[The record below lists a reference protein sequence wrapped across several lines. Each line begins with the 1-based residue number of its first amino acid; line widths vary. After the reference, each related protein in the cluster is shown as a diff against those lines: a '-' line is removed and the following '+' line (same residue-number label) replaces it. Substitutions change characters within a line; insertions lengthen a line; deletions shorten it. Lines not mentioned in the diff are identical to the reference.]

1 MLVRLGVVACL
12 FWLHF
17 AYATTLKIINIVPF
31 GSSSVKILFNQEV
44 KKFKEV
50 SLKNFKSY
58 LELEAI
64 LTIPKKHYQFS
75 KQSSITIAQFS
86 PKLARVVISHAPK
99 MTYEVKIL
107 KDKLYV
113 SIVEKKPLVR
123 HQMAP
128 KPPKH
133 HALKHPTPKPAPKSI
148 KKEAKEKTPIKHAH
162 SKHAHS
168 PLNERSAKKEIPKKE
183 IPKKEILKKEILKK
197 EILKKEI
204 PKKEIL
210 KKEIPKKE
218 ILKKEIPK
226 KEIPKKEILKKE
238 ILKKEILKKEILKKE
253 IPKKEILKKEIPKK
267 EILKK
272 EIPKKEIPKKE
283 ILKKEIPKKEIL
295 KKEILKK
302 EILKKEIPKK
312 EILKKEIPKKEA
324 ENESKNQVFI
334 AEKNDTFIKTK
345 RKKHKKIVLDAGHGG
360 KDCGAMSA
368 NLVCEKDI
376 VLEVVKFL
384 HKELKKRGYS
394 VLLTRDKDIY
404 IDLVGRTELANRK
417 SADLFISVHANSI
430 PKHSTSN
437 AHGIETYFLS
447 TARSE
452 RARKVAE
459 QENKDDVNLM
469 DYFSKSLLLNSL
481 NTQRLIVSNKLAIDV
496 QYGMLQSIRK
506 NYPDVVDGGVREGP
520 FWVLAGALMPS
531 ILIEIGYNSH
541 AIESKRI
548 QSKPYQKILA
558 KGIADGI
565 DSFFSKND

>member
-1 MLVRLGVVACL
+1 MHV
-12 FWLHF
+12 

-31 GSSSVKILFNQEV
+31 GSSSVKISFNQEI

-113 SIVEKKPLVR
+113 SIMEKKPLAK
-123 HQMAP
+123 HQIAP

-133 HALKHPTPKPAPKSI
+133 RTLKHPTPKPTPKSI
-148 KKEAKEKTPIKHAH
+148 KKEAKEVKEKTPTKHAR
-162 SKHAHS
+162 SKHTHS
-168 PLNERSAKKEIPKKE
+168 QLNERSAKKEIPKKE
-183 IPKKEILKKEILKK
+183 
-197 EILKKEI
+197 
-204 PKKEIL
+204 
-210 KKEIPKKE
+210 
-218 ILKKEIPK
+218 
-226 KEIPKKEILKKE
+226 
-238 ILKKEILKKEILKKE
+238 
-253 IPKKEILKKEIPKK
+253 
-267 EILKK
+267 
-272 EIPKKEIPKKE
+272 
-283 ILKKEIPKKEIL
+283 
-295 KKEILKK
+295 
-302 EILKKEIPKK
+302 
-312 EILKKEIPKKEA
+312 A
-324 ENESKNQVFI
+324 ENEGKNQVFI
-334 AEKNDTFIKTK
+334 AEKNDASIKTK

-404 IDLVGRTELANRK
+404 IDLVARTELANKK

-430 PKHSTSN
+430 PKRSTSN

-459 QENKDDVNLM
+459 QENKDNVNLM

-496 QYGMLQSIRK
+496 QYGMLQSVRK

>member
-1 MLVRLGVVACL
+1 M
-12 FWLHF
+12 HF
-17 AYATTLKIINIVPF
+17 AYATTLKITNIVPF

-58 LELEAI
+58 LELEAV

-75 KQSSITIAQFS
+75 KQSSITIARFS
-86 PKLARVVISHAPK
+86 PKLVRVVISHAPK

-113 SIVEKKPLVR
+113 SIVEKKPLIR
-123 HQMAP
+123 HKIAP

-133 HALKHPTPKPAPKSI
+133 QTLKHQVLKPAPKPI
-148 KKEAKEKTPIKHAH
+148 KKEIKEAKEKTPNKHVR

-183 IPKKEILKKEILKK
+183 IPKKEI
-197 EILKKEI
+197 
-204 PKKEIL
+204 P
-210 KKEIPKKE
+210 
-218 ILKKEIPK
+218 
-226 KEIPKKEILKKE
+226 
-238 ILKKEILKKEILKKE
+238 
-253 IPKKEILKKEIPKK
+253 
-267 EILKK
+267 
-272 EIPKKEIPKKE
+272 
-283 ILKKEIPKKEIL
+283 
-295 KKEILKK
+295 
-302 EILKKEIPKK
+302 
-312 EILKKEIPKKEA
+312 KKEIPKKEA

-334 AEKNDTFIKTK
+334 AEKNDTFIKIK

-404 IDLVGRTELANRK
+404 IDLVRRTELANKK

-430 PKHSTSN
+430 SKHSTSN

>member
-31 GSSSVKILFNQEV
+31 GSSSVKISFNQEI

-113 SIVEKKPLVR
+113 SIVEKKPLIR

-133 HALKHPTPKPAPKSI
+133 HALKHQAPKPTLKSI
-148 KKEAKEKTPIKHAH
+148 IKEAKEIKEKTPTKHAR
-162 SKHAHS
+162 SKHTH
-168 PLNERSAKKEIPKKE
+168 PQWNERSAKKEIPKKE
-183 IPKKEILKKEILKK
+183 IL
-197 EILKKEI
+197 
-204 PKKEIL
+204 
-210 KKEIPKKE
+210 
-218 ILKKEIPK
+218 
-226 KEIPKKEILKKE
+226 
-238 ILKKEILKKEILKKE
+238 
-253 IPKKEILKKEIPKK
+253 
-267 EILKK
+267 
-272 EIPKKEIPKKE
+272 
-283 ILKKEIPKKEIL
+283 
-295 KKEILKK
+295 
-302 EILKKEIPKK
+302 
-312 EILKKEIPKKEA
+312 KKEA

-334 AEKNDTFIKTK
+334 AEKNDAFIKTK

-384 HKELKKRGYS
+384 HKELKKRGYN

-404 IDLVGRTELANRK
+404 IDLVARTELANKK

-430 PKHSTSN
+430 PKRSTSN

-459 QENKDDVNLM
+459 QENKDNVNLM

>member
-31 GSSSVKILFNQEV
+31 GSSSVKISFNQEI

-113 SIVEKKPLVR
+113 SIVEKKPLIR
-123 HQMAP
+123 HQMTP

-133 HALKHPTPKPAPKSI
+133 HALKHPTPKPTPKPI
-148 KKEAKEKTPIKHAH
+148 KKEAKEAKEKTPTKHAH

-183 IPKKEILKKEILKK
+183 IPKKEI
-197 EILKKEI
+197 
-204 PKKEIL
+204 P
-210 KKEIPKKE
+210 
-218 ILKKEIPK
+218 
-226 KEIPKKEILKKE
+226 
-238 ILKKEILKKEILKKE
+238 
-253 IPKKEILKKEIPKK
+253 
-267 EILKK
+267 
-272 EIPKKEIPKKE
+272 
-283 ILKKEIPKKEIL
+283 
-295 KKEILKK
+295 
-302 EILKKEIPKK
+302 
-312 EILKKEIPKKEA
+312 KKEIPKKEA

-334 AEKNDTFIKTK
+334 IEKNDTLIKTK

-404 IDLVGRTELANRK
+404 IDLVARTELANKK

-496 QYGMLQSIRK
+496 QYGMLQSVRK

>member
-12 FWLHF
+12 LWLHF
-17 AYATTLKIINIVPF
+17 ACATTLKIINIVPF
-31 GSSSVKILFNQEV
+31 GSSSVKVVFNQEI

-50 SLKNFKSY
+50 PLKNFKSY
-58 LELEAI
+58 LELEAV

-75 KQSSITIAQFS
+75 KQSSITIVQFS
-86 PKLARVVISHAPK
+86 PKLVRVVIGYAPK
-99 MTYEVKIL
+99 MTYEIKIL
-107 KDKLYV
+107 KDKLYI
-113 SIVEKKPLVR
+113 SIVEKKPLIR
-123 HQMAP
+123 HQMVL

-133 HALKHPTPKPAPKSI
+133 HALKHPTPKHTPKPI
-148 KKEAKEKTPIKHAH
+148 KKEAKEAKEKTPTKHAH

-168 PLNERSAKKEIPKKE
+168 QLNERSAKKEIPKKE
-183 IPKKEILKKEILKK
+183 IPKKEI
-197 EILKKEI
+197 
-204 PKKEIL
+204 P
-210 KKEIPKKE
+210 
-218 ILKKEIPK
+218 
-226 KEIPKKEILKKE
+226 
-238 ILKKEILKKEILKKE
+238 
-253 IPKKEILKKEIPKK
+253 
-267 EILKK
+267 
-272 EIPKKEIPKKE
+272 
-283 ILKKEIPKKEIL
+283 
-295 KKEILKK
+295 
-302 EILKKEIPKK
+302 
-312 EILKKEIPKKEA
+312 KKEIPKKEA

-404 IDLVGRTELANRK
+404 IDLVARTELANKK

-469 DYFSKSLLLNSL
+469 DYFSKSLFLNSL

>member
-1 MLVRLGVVACL
+1 M
-12 FWLHF
+12 HF
-17 AYATTLKIINIVPF
+17 ACATTLKIINIVPF
-31 GSSSVKILFNQEV
+31 GSSSVKISFNQEI

-113 SIVEKKPLVR
+113 SIVEKKPLTR
-123 HQMAP
+123 HQMVP

-133 HALKHPTPKPAPKSI
+133 RTLKHPTPKPAPKSI
-148 KKEAKEKTPIKHAH
+148 KKEAKEVKEKTPTKHAR

-168 PLNERSAKKEIPKKE
+168 QLNERST
-183 IPKKEILKKEILKK
+183 
-197 EILKKEI
+197 
-204 PKKEIL
+204 
-210 KKEIPKKE
+210 
-218 ILKKEIPK
+218 
-226 KEIPKKEILKKE
+226 
-238 ILKKEILKKEILKKE
+238 
-253 IPKKEILKKEIPKK
+253 
-267 EILKK
+267 
-272 EIPKKEIPKKE
+272 
-283 ILKKEIPKKEIL
+283 
-295 KKEILKK
+295 
-302 EILKKEIPKK
+302 
-312 EILKKEIPKKEA
+312 KKEIPKKEA

-334 AEKNDTFIKTK
+334 AEKNDAFIKTK

-404 IDLVGRTELANRK
+404 IDLVARTELANKK

-430 PKHSTSN
+430 PKRSTSN

-459 QENKDDVNLM
+459 QENKDNVNLM

-496 QYGMLQSIRK
+496 QYGMLQSVRK

>member
-17 AYATTLKIINIVPF
+17 AYATTLKITNIVPF
-31 GSSSVKILFNQEV
+31 GSSSVKVVFNQEI

-50 SLKNFKSY
+50 PLKNFKSY
-58 LELEAI
+58 LELEAV

-75 KQSSITIAQFS
+75 KQSSITIAQFN
-86 PKLARVVISHAPK
+86 PKLARVVIGYAPK
-99 MTYEVKIL
+99 MTYEIKIL
-107 KDKLYV
+107 KNKLYV
-113 SIVEKKPLVR
+113 SIVEKKPLIR
-123 HQMAP
+123 HQMAL

-133 HALKHPTPKPAPKSI
+133 HALKHTTPKPTPKPI
-148 KKEAKEKTPIKHAH
+148 KKEAKKSKDTKEKTPTKHAR

-183 IPKKEILKKEILKK
+183 IP
-197 EILKKEI
+197 
-204 PKKEIL
+204 
-210 KKEIPKKE
+210 
-218 ILKKEIPK
+218 
-226 KEIPKKEILKKE
+226 
-238 ILKKEILKKEILKKE
+238 
-253 IPKKEILKKEIPKK
+253 
-267 EILKK
+267 
-272 EIPKKEIPKKE
+272 
-283 ILKKEIPKKEIL
+283 
-295 KKEILKK
+295 
-302 EILKKEIPKK
+302 
-312 EILKKEIPKKEA
+312 KKEIPKKEA

-404 IDLVGRTELANRK
+404 IDLVARTELANKK

-469 DYFSKSLLLNSL
+469 DYFSKSLFLNSL

-496 QYGMLQSIRK
+496 QYGMLQSVRK

>member
-31 GSSSVKILFNQEV
+31 GSSSVKILFNQEI

-86 PKLARVVISHAPK
+86 PKLARVVISHATK

-113 SIVEKKPLVR
+113 SIVEKKPLIR

-133 HALKHPTPKPAPKSI
+133 HVLKHPTPKPTPKSI
-148 KKEAKEKTPIKHAH
+148 KKEAKKSKEVKEKTPIKHAH

-183 IPKKEILKKEILKK
+183 IPKKEI
-197 EILKKEI
+197 
-204 PKKEIL
+204 P
-210 KKEIPKKE
+210 
-218 ILKKEIPK
+218 KKEIPK
-226 KEIPKKEILKKE
+226 KEIPKKEI
-238 ILKKEILKKEILKKE
+238 
-253 IPKKEILKKEIPKK
+253 
-267 EILKK
+267 
-272 EIPKKEIPKKE
+272 PKKEIP
-283 ILKKEIPKKEIL
+283 
-295 KKEILKK
+295 
-302 EILKKEIPKK
+302 
-312 EILKKEIPKKEA
+312 KKEIPKKEA

-384 HKELKKRGYS
+384 YKELKKRGYS

-404 IDLVGRTELANRK
+404 IDLVARTELANK
-417 SADLFISVHANSI
+417 KGADLFISVHANSI
-430 PKHSTSN
+430 PKRSTSN

-496 QYGMLQSIRK
+496 QYGMLQSVRK

>member
-31 GSSSVKILFNQEV
+31 GSSSVKILFNQEI

-86 PKLARVVISHAPK
+86 PKLARVVISYAPK

-113 SIVEKKPLVR
+113 SIVEKKPLTR

-133 HALKHPTPKPAPKSI
+133 HALKHSIPKPAPKSI
-148 KKEAKEKTPIKHAH
+148 KKEAKEIKEKTPTKHAR
-162 SKHAHS
+162 SKHTHS
-168 PLNERSAKKEIPKKE
+168 QLNERSAKKEIPKKE
-183 IPKKEILKKEILKK
+183 
-197 EILKKEI
+197 
-204 PKKEIL
+204 
-210 KKEIPKKE
+210 
-218 ILKKEIPK
+218 
-226 KEIPKKEILKKE
+226 
-238 ILKKEILKKEILKKE
+238 
-253 IPKKEILKKEIPKK
+253 
-267 EILKK
+267 
-272 EIPKKEIPKKE
+272 
-283 ILKKEIPKKEIL
+283 
-295 KKEILKK
+295 
-302 EILKKEIPKK
+302 
-312 EILKKEIPKKEA
+312 A
-324 ENESKNQVFI
+324 ENEGKNQVFI
-334 AEKNDTFIKTK
+334 AEKNDAFIKPQ

-404 IDLVGRTELANRK
+404 IDLVRRTELANRK

-430 PKHSTSN
+430 PKRSTSN

>member
-1 MLVRLGVVACL
+1 MRLGVVACL

-31 GSSSVKILFNQEV
+31 GSSSVKISFNQEI

-113 SIVEKKPLVR
+113 SIVEKKPLTK

-133 HALKHPTPKPAPKSI
+133 HALKHPTPKPTPKSI
-148 KKEAKEKTPIKHAH
+148 KKEAKEIKEKTPTKHAR
-162 SKHAHS
+162 SKHTHS
-168 PLNERSAKKEIPKKE
+168 QLNERSAKKEIPKKE
-183 IPKKEILKKEILKK
+183 
-197 EILKKEI
+197 
-204 PKKEIL
+204 
-210 KKEIPKKE
+210 
-218 ILKKEIPK
+218 
-226 KEIPKKEILKKE
+226 
-238 ILKKEILKKEILKKE
+238 
-253 IPKKEILKKEIPKK
+253 
-267 EILKK
+267 
-272 EIPKKEIPKKE
+272 
-283 ILKKEIPKKEIL
+283 
-295 KKEILKK
+295 
-302 EILKKEIPKK
+302 
-312 EILKKEIPKKEA
+312 A
-324 ENESKNQVFI
+324 ENEGKNQVFI

-404 IDLVGRTELANRK
+404 IDLVARTELANKK

-430 PKHSTSN
+430 PKRSTSN

-459 QENKDDVNLM
+459 QENKDNVNLM

-481 NTQRLIVSNKLAIDV
+481 NTQRLVVSNKLAIDV

>member
-17 AYATTLKIINIVPF
+17 ACATTLKITNIVPF

-58 LELEAI
+58 LELEAV

-75 KQSSITIAQFS
+75 KQSFITIAQFS
-86 PKLARVVISHAPK
+86 PKLARVVIGYAPK
-99 MTYEVKIL
+99 MTYEIKIL

-113 SIVEKKPLVR
+113 SIVEKKPLIR
-123 HQMAP
+123 HQMVL

-133 HALKHPTPKPAPKSI
+133 HALKHPTPKPAPKPI
-148 KKEAKEKTPIKHAH
+148 KKEAKKSKETKEKTPTKHAH

-183 IPKKEILKKEILKK
+183 IPKKE
-197 EILKKEI
+197 
-204 PKKEIL
+204 
-210 KKEIPKKE
+210 
-218 ILKKEIPK
+218 
-226 KEIPKKEILKKE
+226 
-238 ILKKEILKKEILKKE
+238 
-253 IPKKEILKKEIPKK
+253 
-267 EILKK
+267 
-272 EIPKKEIPKKE
+272 
-283 ILKKEIPKKEIL
+283 
-295 KKEILKK
+295 
-302 EILKKEIPKK
+302 
-312 EILKKEIPKKEA
+312 A
-324 ENESKNQVFI
+324 ENKGKNQVFI

-404 IDLVGRTELANRK
+404 IDLVARTELANKK

-469 DYFSKSLLLNSL
+469 DYFSKSLFLNSL

-496 QYGMLQSIRK
+496 QYGMLQSVRK

>member
-17 AYATTLKIINIVPF
+17 AYATTLKIINVVPF
-31 GSSSVKILFNQEV
+31 GSSSVKILFNQEI

-86 PKLARVVISHAPK
+86 PKLARVVIGYAPK

-113 SIVEKKPLVR
+113 SIVEKKLLIR

-128 KPPKH
+128 KPSKH
-133 HALKHPTPKPAPKSI
+133 HALKHHTPKPAPKSI
-148 KKEAKEKTPIKHAH
+148 KKEAKEKTPIKHAY

-183 IPKKEILKKEILKK
+183 IPKKE
-197 EILKKEI
+197 
-204 PKKEIL
+204 
-210 KKEIPKKE
+210 
-218 ILKKEIPK
+218 
-226 KEIPKKEILKKE
+226 
-238 ILKKEILKKEILKKE
+238 
-253 IPKKEILKKEIPKK
+253 
-267 EILKK
+267 
-272 EIPKKEIPKKE
+272 
-283 ILKKEIPKKEIL
+283 
-295 KKEILKK
+295 
-302 EILKKEIPKK
+302 
-312 EILKKEIPKKEA
+312 A

-334 AEKNDTFIKTK
+334 AEKNDAFIKTK

-404 IDLVGRTELANRK
+404 IDLVRRTELANRK

>member
-1 MLVRLGVVACL
+1 M
-12 FWLHF
+12 
-17 AYATTLKIINIVPF
+17 
-31 GSSSVKILFNQEV
+31 FNQEV

-75 KQSSITIAQFS
+75 KQSFITIAQFS
-86 PKLARVVISHAPK
+86 PKLARVVIGYAPK
-99 MTYEVKIL
+99 MTYEIKIL

-113 SIVEKKPLVR
+113 SIVEKKPLIK

-133 HALKHPTPKPAPKSI
+133 HVLKHPTPKPI
-148 KKEAKEKTPIKHAH
+148 KKEAKEIKEKTPAKHAH
-162 SKHAHS
+162 SKLFFSHAHS
-168 PLNERSAKKEIPKKE
+168 QLNEKSAKKEIPKKE
-183 IPKKEILKKEILKK
+183 AEKEG
-197 EILKKEI
+197 
-204 PKKEIL
+204 
-210 KKEIPKKE
+210 
-218 ILKKEIPK
+218 
-226 KEIPKKEILKKE
+226 
-238 ILKKEILKKEILKKE
+238 
-253 IPKKEILKKEIPKK
+253 
-267 EILKK
+267 
-272 EIPKKEIPKKE
+272 
-283 ILKKEIPKKEIL
+283 
-295 KKEILKK
+295 
-302 EILKKEIPKK
+302 
-312 EILKKEIPKKEA
+312 
-324 ENESKNQVFI
+324 KNQVFI

-394 VLLTRDKDIY
+394 VLLTRDKDLY
-404 IDLVGRTELANRK
+404 IDLVARTELANKK

-430 PKHSTSN
+430 PKRSTSN

>member
-17 AYATTLKIINIVPF
+17 AYATTLKITNIVPF
-31 GSSSVKILFNQEV
+31 GSSSVKIVFNQEI

-58 LELEAI
+58 LELEAV

-86 PKLARVVISHAPK
+86 PKLARVVIVYAPK
-99 MTYEVKIL
+99 MTYEIKIL
-107 KDKLYV
+107 KDKLYI
-113 SIVEKKPLVR
+113 SIVEKKPLIR
-123 HQMAP
+123 HQMVL

-133 HALKHPTPKPAPKSI
+133 HALKHPTPKPTPKST
-148 KKEAKEKTPIKHAH
+148 KKEAKEAKEKTPIKHVH

-183 IPKKEILKKEILKK
+183 IPKKEI
-197 EILKKEI
+197 
-204 PKKEIL
+204 P
-210 KKEIPKKE
+210 
-218 ILKKEIPK
+218 KKEIPK
-226 KEIPKKEILKKE
+226 KEIPKKEI
-238 ILKKEILKKEILKKE
+238 
-253 IPKKEILKKEIPKK
+253 P
-267 EILKK
+267 KK
-272 EIPKKEIPKKE
+272 EIPKKEIP
-283 ILKKEIPKKEIL
+283 
-295 KKEILKK
+295 
-302 EILKKEIPKK
+302 
-312 EILKKEIPKKEA
+312 KKEIPKKEA

-334 AEKNDTFIKTK
+334 AEKNDTLIKTK

-404 IDLVGRTELANRK
+404 IDLVARTELANKK

-496 QYGMLQSIRK
+496 QYGMLQSVRK

>member
-17 AYATTLKIINIVPF
+17 AYATTLKITNIVPF
-31 GSSSVKILFNQEV
+31 GSSSVKILFNQEI

-58 LELEAI
+58 LELEAV

-75 KQSSITIAQFS
+75 KQSFITIVQFS
-86 PKLARVVISHAPK
+86 PKLARVVIGYAPK
-99 MTYEVKIL
+99 MTYEIKIL

-113 SIVEKKPLVR
+113 SIVEKKPLTR
-123 HQMAP
+123 HQMTP

-133 HALKHPTPKPAPKSI
+133 HALKHTTPKPAPKPI
-148 KKEAKEKTPIKHAH
+148 KKEAKKSKETKEKTPTKHAH

-168 PLNERSAKKEIPKKE
+168 PLNERSA
-183 IPKKEILKKEILKK
+183 
-197 EILKKEI
+197 
-204 PKKEIL
+204 
-210 KKEIPKKE
+210 
-218 ILKKEIPK
+218 
-226 KEIPKKEILKKE
+226 
-238 ILKKEILKKEILKKE
+238 
-253 IPKKEILKKEIPKK
+253 
-267 EILKK
+267 
-272 EIPKKEIPKKE
+272 
-283 ILKKEIPKKEIL
+283 
-295 KKEILKK
+295 
-302 EILKKEIPKK
+302 
-312 EILKKEIPKKEA
+312 KKEIPKKEA

-404 IDLVGRTELANRK
+404 IDLVARTELANKK

>member
-1 MLVRLGVVACL
+1 M
-12 FWLHF
+12 HF

-31 GSSSVKILFNQEV
+31 GSSSVKISFNQEV

-50 SLKNFKSY
+50 LLKNFKSY

-86 PKLARVVISHAPK
+86 PKLARVVISYAPK

-113 SIVEKKPLVR
+113 SIVEKKPLIR

-148 KKEAKEKTPIKHAH
+148 KKEAKEIKEKTPTKHAR
-162 SKHAHS
+162 SKHAHFQW
-168 PLNERSAKKEIPKKE
+168 NERSAKKEIPKKE
-183 IPKKEILKKEILKK
+183 
-197 EILKKEI
+197 
-204 PKKEIL
+204 
-210 KKEIPKKE
+210 
-218 ILKKEIPK
+218 
-226 KEIPKKEILKKE
+226 
-238 ILKKEILKKEILKKE
+238 
-253 IPKKEILKKEIPKK
+253 
-267 EILKK
+267 
-272 EIPKKEIPKKE
+272 
-283 ILKKEIPKKEIL
+283 
-295 KKEILKK
+295 
-302 EILKKEIPKK
+302 
-312 EILKKEIPKKEA
+312 A
-324 ENESKNQVFI
+324 ENEGKNQVFI
-334 AEKNDTFIKTK
+334 AEKNDAFIKTK

-404 IDLVGRTELANRK
+404 IDLVARTELANKK

-430 PKHSTSN
+430 PKRSTSN

-459 QENKDDVNLM
+459 QENKDNVNLM

-496 QYGMLQSIRK
+496 QYGMLQSVRK

>member
-17 AYATTLKIINIVPF
+17 AYATTLKITNIVPF
-31 GSSSVKILFNQEV
+31 GSSSVKILFNQEI

-50 SLKNFKSY
+50 PLKNFKSY

-75 KQSSITIAQFS
+75 KQSFITIAQFS
-86 PKLARVVISHAPK
+86 PKLARVVIGYAPK

-113 SIVEKKPLVR
+113 SIVEKKPLIR

-133 HALKHPTPKPAPKSI
+133 HALKHQTPKPTPKPI
-148 KKEAKEKTPIKHAH
+148 KKEIKEKTTKHAH
-162 SKHAHS
+162 SKHVHS

-183 IPKKEILKKEILKK
+183 
-197 EILKKEI
+197 
-204 PKKEIL
+204 
-210 KKEIPKKE
+210 
-218 ILKKEIPK
+218 
-226 KEIPKKEILKKE
+226 
-238 ILKKEILKKEILKKE
+238 
-253 IPKKEILKKEIPKK
+253 
-267 EILKK
+267 
-272 EIPKKEIPKKE
+272 
-283 ILKKEIPKKEIL
+283 
-295 KKEILKK
+295 
-302 EILKKEIPKK
+302 
-312 EILKKEIPKKEA
+312 A
-324 ENESKNQVFI
+324 ENEDKNQIFI

-404 IDLVGRTELANRK
+404 IDLVARTELANK
-417 SADLFISVHANSI
+417 KGADLFISVHANSI

-496 QYGMLQSIRK
+496 QYGMLQSVRK

>member
-17 AYATTLKIINIVPF
+17 AYATTLKITNIVPF
-31 GSSSVKILFNQEV
+31 GSSSVKISFNQEI

-64 LTIPKKHYQFS
+64 LIVPKKHYQFS

-86 PKLARVVISHAPK
+86 PKLVRVVISYAPK

-107 KDKLYV
+107 KNKLYV
-113 SIVEKKPLVR
+113 SVMEKKPLVR
-123 HQMAP
+123 HQMAL
-128 KPPKH
+128 KPFKH
-133 HALKHPTPKPAPKSI
+133 HALKHPTPKPTPKSI
-148 KKEAKEKTPIKHAH
+148 KKEAKEKTPIKHAR

-168 PLNERSAKKEIPKKE
+168 PLNERSAKKEI
-183 IPKKEILKKEILKK
+183 LKKEILKK
-197 EILKKEI
+197 E
-204 PKKEIL
+204 
-210 KKEIPKKE
+210 
-218 ILKKEIPK
+218 
-226 KEIPKKEILKKE
+226 
-238 ILKKEILKKEILKKE
+238 
-253 IPKKEILKKEIPKK
+253 
-267 EILKK
+267 
-272 EIPKKEIPKKE
+272 
-283 ILKKEIPKKEIL
+283 
-295 KKEILKK
+295 
-302 EILKKEIPKK
+302 
-312 EILKKEIPKKEA
+312 A
-324 ENESKNQVFI
+324 ENEGKNQVFI
-334 AEKNDTFIKTK
+334 AEKNETLIKTK

-404 IDLVGRTELANRK
+404 IDLVARTELANRK

-481 NTQRLIVSNKLAIDV
+481 NTQRSIVSNKLAIDV

>member
-1 MLVRLGVVACL
+1 MV
-12 FWLHF
+12 
-17 AYATTLKIINIVPF
+17 
-31 GSSSVKILFNQEV
+31 FNQEI

-50 SLKNFKSY
+50 PLKNFKSY
-58 LELEAI
+58 LELEAV

-75 KQSSITIAQFS
+75 KQSFITIAQFS
-86 PKLARVVISHAPK
+86 PKLVRVVISYAPK
-99 MTYEVKIL
+99 MTYEIKTL

-133 HALKHPTPKPAPKSI
+133 HALKHHTPKPAPKSI
-148 KKEAKEKTPIKHAH
+148 KKETKEKTPIKHAH
-162 SKHAHS
+162 SKHVHS

-183 IPKKEILKKEILKK
+183 L
-197 EILKKEI
+197 
-204 PKKEIL
+204 
-210 KKEIPKKE
+210 
-218 ILKKEIPK
+218 
-226 KEIPKKEILKKE
+226 
-238 ILKKEILKKEILKKE
+238 
-253 IPKKEILKKEIPKK
+253 
-267 EILKK
+267 
-272 EIPKKEIPKKE
+272 
-283 ILKKEIPKKEIL
+283 
-295 KKEILKK
+295 
-302 EILKKEIPKK
+302 
-312 EILKKEIPKKEA
+312 

-334 AEKNDTFIKTK
+334 TEKNDAFIKTK

-404 IDLVGRTELANRK
+404 IDLVARTELANKK

-430 PKHSTSN
+430 PKRSTSN

-469 DYFSKSLLLNSL
+469 DYFSKSLFLNSL

-496 QYGMLQSIRK
+496 QYGMLQSVRK

>member
-31 GSSSVKILFNQEV
+31 GSSSVKILFNQEI

-50 SLKNFKSY
+50 PLKNFKSY
-58 LELEAI
+58 LELEAV

-75 KQSSITIAQFS
+75 KQSFITIAQFS
-86 PKLARVVISHAPK
+86 PKLARVVIGYAPK
-99 MTYEVKIL
+99 MTYEIKVL

-113 SIVEKKPLVR
+113 SIVEKKPLAK
-123 HQMAP
+123 HQMVL

-133 HALKHPTPKPAPKSI
+133 HALKHTTPKPAPKPI
-148 KKEAKEKTPIKHAH
+148 KKEAKKSKETKEKTPIKHAH

-168 PLNERSAKKEIPKKE
+168 PLNERST
-183 IPKKEILKKEILKK
+183 
-197 EILKKEI
+197 
-204 PKKEIL
+204 
-210 KKEIPKKE
+210 
-218 ILKKEIPK
+218 
-226 KEIPKKEILKKE
+226 
-238 ILKKEILKKEILKKE
+238 
-253 IPKKEILKKEIPKK
+253 
-267 EILKK
+267 
-272 EIPKKEIPKKE
+272 KKE

-295 KKEILKK
+295 KKEIL
-302 EILKKEIPKK
+302 
-312 EILKKEIPKKEA
+312 KKEA

-404 IDLVGRTELANRK
+404 IDLVARTELANRK

-496 QYGMLQSIRK
+496 QYGMLQSVRK

>member
-1 MLVRLGVVACL
+1 M
-12 FWLHF
+12 HF
-17 AYATTLKIINIVPF
+17 AYATTLKITNIVPF
-31 GSSSVKILFNQEV
+31 GSGSVKISFNQEI

-75 KQSSITIAQFS
+75 KQSSITIVQFS

-113 SIVEKKPLVR
+113 SIVEKKPLTK

-148 KKEAKEKTPIKHAH
+148 KKEAKEIKEKTPTKHAR
-162 SKHAHS
+162 SKHTHS
-168 PLNERSAKKEIPKKE
+168 QLNERSAKKEIPKKG
-183 IPKKEILKKEILKK
+183 
-197 EILKKEI
+197 
-204 PKKEIL
+204 
-210 KKEIPKKE
+210 
-218 ILKKEIPK
+218 
-226 KEIPKKEILKKE
+226 
-238 ILKKEILKKEILKKE
+238 
-253 IPKKEILKKEIPKK
+253 
-267 EILKK
+267 
-272 EIPKKEIPKKE
+272 
-283 ILKKEIPKKEIL
+283 
-295 KKEILKK
+295 
-302 EILKKEIPKK
+302 
-312 EILKKEIPKKEA
+312 A
-324 ENESKNQVFI
+324 ENEGKNQVFI
-334 AEKNDTFIKTK
+334 AEKNDAFIKNK

-404 IDLVGRTELANRK
+404 IDLVARTELANKK

-430 PKHSTSN
+430 PKRSTSN

-459 QENKDDVNLM
+459 QENKDNVNLM

>member
-31 GSSSVKILFNQEV
+31 GSSSVKISFNQEI

-75 KQSSITIAQFS
+75 KQSFITIAQFS

-113 SIVEKKPLVR
+113 SIVEKKPLTK
-123 HQMAP
+123 HQMVP

-133 HALKHPTPKPAPKSI
+133 QTPKHQTPKHQVPKPAPKSI
-148 KKEAKEKTPIKHAH
+148 KKEAKEIKEKTPTKHAH
-162 SKHAHS
+162 SKHTHS
-168 PLNERSAKKEIPKKE
+168 QLNERSA
-183 IPKKEILKKEILKK
+183 
-197 EILKKEI
+197 
-204 PKKEIL
+204 
-210 KKEIPKKE
+210 
-218 ILKKEIPK
+218 
-226 KEIPKKEILKKE
+226 
-238 ILKKEILKKEILKKE
+238 
-253 IPKKEILKKEIPKK
+253 
-267 EILKK
+267 
-272 EIPKKEIPKKE
+272 
-283 ILKKEIPKKEIL
+283 
-295 KKEILKK
+295 
-302 EILKKEIPKK
+302 
-312 EILKKEIPKKEA
+312 KKEIPKKEA

-334 AEKNDTFIKTK
+334 AEKNDAFIKTK

-404 IDLVGRTELANRK
+404 IDLVARTELANKK

-430 PKHSTSN
+430 PKRSTSN

-459 QENKDDVNLM
+459 QENKDNVNLM

>member
-1 MLVRLGVVACL
+1 MV
-12 FWLHF
+12 
-17 AYATTLKIINIVPF
+17 
-31 GSSSVKILFNQEV
+31 FNQEI

-50 SLKNFKSY
+50 PLKNFKSY
-58 LELEAI
+58 LELEAV

-75 KQSSITIAQFS
+75 KQSFITIAQFS
-86 PKLARVVISHAPK
+86 PKLARVVIGYDPK
-99 MTYEVKIL
+99 MTYEIKIL
-107 KDKLYV
+107 KNKLYV
-113 SIVEKKPLVR
+113 SIMEKKPLVR
-123 HQMAP
+123 HQMTP
-128 KPPKH
+128 KPSKH
-133 HALKHPTPKPAPKSI
+133 HALKHQVPKPTPKP
-148 KKEAKEKTPIKHAH
+148 T
-162 SKHAHS
+162 KHAHS

-183 IPKKEILKKEILKK
+183 IPKKE
-197 EILKKEI
+197 
-204 PKKEIL
+204 
-210 KKEIPKKE
+210 
-218 ILKKEIPK
+218 
-226 KEIPKKEILKKE
+226 
-238 ILKKEILKKEILKKE
+238 
-253 IPKKEILKKEIPKK
+253 
-267 EILKK
+267 
-272 EIPKKEIPKKE
+272 
-283 ILKKEIPKKEIL
+283 
-295 KKEILKK
+295 
-302 EILKKEIPKK
+302 
-312 EILKKEIPKKEA
+312 A
-324 ENESKNQVFI
+324 ENESKNQIFI
-334 AEKNDTFIKTK
+334 AEKNDTWIKTK

-404 IDLVGRTELANRK
+404 IDLVARTELANKK

-430 PKHSTSN
+430 PKRSTSN

-469 DYFSKSLLLNSL
+469 DYFSKSLFLNSL

-496 QYGMLQSIRK
+496 QYGMLQSVRK

>member
-17 AYATTLKIINIVPF
+17 AYATTLKITNIVPF
-31 GSSSVKILFNQEV
+31 GSSSVKMVFNQEV

-50 SLKNFKSY
+50 PLKNFKSY
-58 LELEAI
+58 LELEAV

-75 KQSSITIAQFS
+75 KQSFITIAQFS
-86 PKLARVVISHAPK
+86 PKLVRVVISHAPK

-113 SIVEKKPLVR
+113 SIVEKKPLAK
-123 HQMAP
+123 HQRAP

-133 HALKHPTPKPAPKSI
+133 HALKHPTPKLAPKSI
-148 KKEAKEKTPIKHAH
+148 KKEAKKSKETKEKTPIKHVH

-168 PLNERSAKKEIPKKE
+168 PLNERSA
-183 IPKKEILKKEILKK
+183 
-197 EILKKEI
+197 
-204 PKKEIL
+204 
-210 KKEIPKKE
+210 
-218 ILKKEIPK
+218 
-226 KEIPKKEILKKE
+226 
-238 ILKKEILKKEILKKE
+238 
-253 IPKKEILKKEIPKK
+253 
-267 EILKK
+267 
-272 EIPKKEIPKKE
+272 
-283 ILKKEIPKKEIL
+283 
-295 KKEILKK
+295 
-302 EILKKEIPKK
+302 
-312 EILKKEIPKKEA
+312 KKEIPKKEA

-334 AEKNDTFIKTK
+334 AEKNDAFIKTK

>member
-12 FWLHF
+12 LWLHF
-17 AYATTLKIINIVPF
+17 AYATTLKITNIVPF
-31 GSSSVKILFNQEV
+31 GSSSVKVVFNQEI

-50 SLKNFKSY
+50 PLKNFKSY
-58 LELEAI
+58 LELEAV

-86 PKLARVVISHAPK
+86 PKLARVVIGYAPK
-99 MTYEVKIL
+99 MTYEIKVL
-107 KDKLYV
+107 KNKLYV
-113 SIVEKKPLVR
+113 SIVEKKPLIR

-133 HALKHPTPKPAPKSI
+133 HALKHPTPKPI
-148 KKEAKEKTPIKHAH
+148 KKEAKEAKEKTPTKHAH

-168 PLNERSAKKEIPKKE
+168 QLNERSAKKEIPKKE
-183 IPKKEILKKEILKK
+183 IL
-197 EILKKEI
+197 
-204 PKKEIL
+204 
-210 KKEIPKKE
+210 
-218 ILKKEIPK
+218 
-226 KEIPKKEILKKE
+226 
-238 ILKKEILKKEILKKE
+238 
-253 IPKKEILKKEIPKK
+253 
-267 EILKK
+267 
-272 EIPKKEIPKKE
+272 
-283 ILKKEIPKKEIL
+283 
-295 KKEILKK
+295 
-302 EILKKEIPKK
+302 
-312 EILKKEIPKKEA
+312 KKEA
-324 ENESKNQVFI
+324 ENEGKNQVFI

-404 IDLVGRTELANRK
+404 IDLVARTELANKK

>member
-31 GSSSVKILFNQEV
+31 GSSSVKMVFNQEI

-50 SLKNFKSY
+50 PLKNFKSY
-58 LELEAI
+58 LELEAV

-75 KQSSITIAQFS
+75 KQSFIAIAQFS
-86 PKLARVVISHAPK
+86 PKLVRVVIGYAPK
-99 MTYEVKIL
+99 MTYEIKIL

-113 SIVEKKPLVR
+113 SIVEKKPLTR
-123 HQMAP
+123 HQMVP

-133 HALKHPTPKPAPKSI
+133 HALKNQTPKPATKSI
-148 KKEAKEKTPIKHAH
+148 KKEAKEAKEKTPTKHAR

-168 PLNERSAKKEIPKKE
+168 QLNERSA
-183 IPKKEILKKEILKK
+183 
-197 EILKKEI
+197 
-204 PKKEIL
+204 
-210 KKEIPKKE
+210 
-218 ILKKEIPK
+218 
-226 KEIPKKEILKKE
+226 
-238 ILKKEILKKEILKKE
+238 
-253 IPKKEILKKEIPKK
+253 
-267 EILKK
+267 
-272 EIPKKEIPKKE
+272 
-283 ILKKEIPKKEIL
+283 
-295 KKEILKK
+295 
-302 EILKKEIPKK
+302 
-312 EILKKEIPKKEA
+312 KKEIPKKEA

-334 AEKNDTFIKTK
+334 AEKNDASIKTK

-404 IDLVGRTELANRK
+404 IDLVARTELANRK
-417 SADLFISVHANSI
+417 STDLFISVHANSI
-430 PKHSTSN
+430 PKRSTSN

-459 QENKDDVNLM
+459 QENKDNVNLM

-496 QYGMLQSIRK
+496 QYGMLQSVRK

>member
-12 FWLHF
+12 FWLHY
-17 AYATTLKIINIVPF
+17 AYATTLKITNVVPF
-31 GSSSVKILFNQEV
+31 GSSSVKMVFNQEV

-64 LTIPKKHYQFS
+64 LTIPKNHYQFS
-75 KQSSITIAQFS
+75 KQSFITIAQFS
-86 PKLARVVISHAPK
+86 PKLVRVVIGYAPK

-113 SIVEKKPLVR
+113 SIVEKKPLIR
-123 HQMAP
+123 HQMAL

-133 HALKHPTPKPAPKSI
+133 HALKHTTPKPAHKPI
-148 KKEAKEKTPIKHAH
+148 KKEAKKVKEKTPTKHAH
-162 SKHAHS
+162 SKHTHS
-168 PLNERSAKKEIPKKE
+168 PLNERSTKKEIP
-183 IPKKEILKKEILKK
+183 
-197 EILKKEI
+197 
-204 PKKEIL
+204 
-210 KKEIPKKE
+210 
-218 ILKKEIPK
+218 
-226 KEIPKKEILKKE
+226 
-238 ILKKEILKKEILKKE
+238 
-253 IPKKEILKKEIPKK
+253 
-267 EILKK
+267 
-272 EIPKKEIPKKE
+272 
-283 ILKKEIPKKEIL
+283 
-295 KKEILKK
+295 
-302 EILKKEIPKK
+302 
-312 EILKKEIPKKEA
+312 KKEIPKKEA

-384 HKELKKRGYS
+384 HKELKKRDYS

-404 IDLVGRTELANRK
+404 IDLVARTELANKK

-469 DYFSKSLLLNSL
+469 DYFSKSLFLNSL

-496 QYGMLQSIRK
+496 QYGMLQSVRK

>member
-31 GSSSVKILFNQEV
+31 GSSSVKISFNQEI

-75 KQSSITIAQFS
+75 KQSFITIAQFS

-113 SIVEKKPLVR
+113 SIVEKKPLTR

-148 KKEAKEKTPIKHAH
+148 KKEAKEIKEKTPTKHAH

-168 PLNERSAKKEIPKKE
+168 QWNERST
-183 IPKKEILKKEILKK
+183 
-197 EILKKEI
+197 
-204 PKKEIL
+204 
-210 KKEIPKKE
+210 
-218 ILKKEIPK
+218 
-226 KEIPKKEILKKE
+226 
-238 ILKKEILKKEILKKE
+238 
-253 IPKKEILKKEIPKK
+253 
-267 EILKK
+267 
-272 EIPKKEIPKKE
+272 
-283 ILKKEIPKKEIL
+283 
-295 KKEILKK
+295 
-302 EILKKEIPKK
+302 
-312 EILKKEIPKKEA
+312 KKEIPKKEA

-404 IDLVGRTELANRK
+404 IDLVARTELANKK

-430 PKHSTSN
+430 PKRSTSN

-541 AIESKRI
+541 VIESKRI

-565 DSFFSKND
+565 DSFFIKND

>member
-1 MLVRLGVVACL
+1 MLVRLGVIACL

-31 GSSSVKILFNQEV
+31 GSSSVKISFNQEI

-75 KQSSITIAQFS
+75 KQSFITIAQFS
-86 PKLARVVISHAPK
+86 PKLVRVVISHAPK

-113 SIVEKKPLVR
+113 SIVEKKPLSR
-123 HQMAP
+123 HQMVP

-133 HALKHPTPKPAPKSI
+133 HALKHPTPKPTPKSI
-148 KKEAKEKTPIKHAH
+148 KKEAKEIKEKTPTKHAR

-168 PLNERSAKKEIPKKE
+168 QLNERSA
-183 IPKKEILKKEILKK
+183 
-197 EILKKEI
+197 
-204 PKKEIL
+204 
-210 KKEIPKKE
+210 
-218 ILKKEIPK
+218 
-226 KEIPKKEILKKE
+226 
-238 ILKKEILKKEILKKE
+238 
-253 IPKKEILKKEIPKK
+253 
-267 EILKK
+267 
-272 EIPKKEIPKKE
+272 
-283 ILKKEIPKKEIL
+283 
-295 KKEILKK
+295 
-302 EILKKEIPKK
+302 
-312 EILKKEIPKKEA
+312 KKEIPKKEA

-404 IDLVGRTELANRK
+404 IDLVARTELANKK

-430 PKHSTSN
+430 PKRSTSN

-459 QENKDDVNLM
+459 QENKDNVNLM

-496 QYGMLQSIRK
+496 QYGMLQSVRK

>member
-12 FWLHF
+12 LWLHF
-17 AYATTLKIINIVPF
+17 ACATTLKIINIVPF
-31 GSSSVKILFNQEV
+31 GSSSVKIVFNQEV

-75 KQSSITIAQFS
+75 KQSFITIAQFS

-99 MTYEVKIL
+99 MTYEIKIL

-113 SIVEKKPLVR
+113 SIVEKKPLSR
-123 HQMAP
+123 HQMAL

-133 HALKHPTPKPAPKSI
+133 HALKHTTPKPTPKPI
-148 KKEAKEKTPIKHAH
+148 KKEAKKSKETKEKTPTKHAR

-168 PLNERSAKKEIPKKE
+168 LLNERST
-183 IPKKEILKKEILKK
+183 
-197 EILKKEI
+197 
-204 PKKEIL
+204 
-210 KKEIPKKE
+210 
-218 ILKKEIPK
+218 
-226 KEIPKKEILKKE
+226 
-238 ILKKEILKKEILKKE
+238 
-253 IPKKEILKKEIPKK
+253 
-267 EILKK
+267 
-272 EIPKKEIPKKE
+272 
-283 ILKKEIPKKEIL
+283 
-295 KKEILKK
+295 
-302 EILKKEIPKK
+302 
-312 EILKKEIPKKEA
+312 KKEIPKKEA

-404 IDLVGRTELANRK
+404 IDLVARTELANRK

-496 QYGMLQSIRK
+496 QYGMLQSVRK

>member
-12 FWLHF
+12 LWLHF

-58 LELEAI
+58 LELEAV

-75 KQSSITIAQFS
+75 KQSFITIAQFS

-113 SIVEKKPLVR
+113 SIVEKKPLAK
-123 HQMAP
+123 HQRAP

-133 HALKHPTPKPAPKSI
+133 HALKHPTPKLAPKSI
-148 KKEAKEKTPIKHAH
+148 RKEAKEAKEKTPTKHAH
-162 SKHAHS
+162 SKHVHP
-168 PLNERSAKKEIPKKE
+168 PLNERSA
-183 IPKKEILKKEILKK
+183 
-197 EILKKEI
+197 
-204 PKKEIL
+204 
-210 KKEIPKKE
+210 
-218 ILKKEIPK
+218 
-226 KEIPKKEILKKE
+226 
-238 ILKKEILKKEILKKE
+238 
-253 IPKKEILKKEIPKK
+253 
-267 EILKK
+267 
-272 EIPKKEIPKKE
+272 
-283 ILKKEIPKKEIL
+283 
-295 KKEILKK
+295 
-302 EILKKEIPKK
+302 
-312 EILKKEIPKKEA
+312 KKEIPKKEA

-404 IDLVGRTELANRK
+404 IDLVARTELANKK

-430 PKHSTSN
+430 PKRSTSN

-496 QYGMLQSIRK
+496 QYGMLQSVRK

>member
-31 GSSSVKILFNQEV
+31 GSSSVKISFNQEI

-75 KQSSITIAQFS
+75 KQSFITIAQFS

-107 KDKLYV
+107 KDKLYI
-113 SIVEKKPLVR
+113 SIVEKKPLSR

-133 HALKHPTPKPAPKSI
+133 HALKHPTPKPTPKSI
-148 KKEAKEKTPIKHAH
+148 KKEAKEIKEKTPTKHAR
-162 SKHAHS
+162 SKHTHS
-168 PLNERSAKKEIPKKE
+168 QLNERSA
-183 IPKKEILKKEILKK
+183 
-197 EILKKEI
+197 
-204 PKKEIL
+204 
-210 KKEIPKKE
+210 
-218 ILKKEIPK
+218 
-226 KEIPKKEILKKE
+226 
-238 ILKKEILKKEILKKE
+238 
-253 IPKKEILKKEIPKK
+253 
-267 EILKK
+267 
-272 EIPKKEIPKKE
+272 
-283 ILKKEIPKKEIL
+283 
-295 KKEILKK
+295 
-302 EILKKEIPKK
+302 
-312 EILKKEIPKKEA
+312 KKEIPKKEA

-334 AEKNDTFIKTK
+334 AEKNDAFIKTK

-404 IDLVGRTELANRK
+404 IDLVARTELANKK

-430 PKHSTSN
+430 PKRSTSN

-459 QENKDDVNLM
+459 QENKDNVNLM

>member
-12 FWLHF
+12 LWLHF
-17 AYATTLKIINIVPF
+17 ACATTLKITNIVPF
-31 GSSSVKILFNQEV
+31 GSSSVKMVFNQEV

-50 SLKNFKSY
+50 PLKNFKSY
-58 LELEAI
+58 LELEAV

-75 KQSSITIAQFS
+75 KQSFITIAQFS
-86 PKLARVVISHAPK
+86 PKLARVVIGYAPK
-99 MTYEVKIL
+99 MTYEIKIL

-113 SIVEKKPLVR
+113 SIVEKKPLIR
-123 HQMAP
+123 HQMVL

-133 HALKHPTPKPAPKSI
+133 HALKHQTPKPTPKSI
-148 KKEAKEKTPIKHAH
+148 KKEAKEAKEAKEKTPTKHVH

-168 PLNERSAKKEIPKKE
+168 PLNERSA
-183 IPKKEILKKEILKK
+183 
-197 EILKKEI
+197 
-204 PKKEIL
+204 
-210 KKEIPKKE
+210 
-218 ILKKEIPK
+218 
-226 KEIPKKEILKKE
+226 
-238 ILKKEILKKEILKKE
+238 
-253 IPKKEILKKEIPKK
+253 
-267 EILKK
+267 
-272 EIPKKEIPKKE
+272 
-283 ILKKEIPKKEIL
+283 
-295 KKEILKK
+295 
-302 EILKKEIPKK
+302 
-312 EILKKEIPKKEA
+312 KKEIPKKEA

>member
-17 AYATTLKIINIVPF
+17 ACATTLKIINIVPF
-31 GSSSVKILFNQEV
+31 GSSSVKISFNQEI
-44 KKFKEV
+44 KTFKEV

-86 PKLARVVISHAPK
+86 PKLARVVIGYAPK

-113 SIVEKKPLVR
+113 SIVEKKPLIR

-133 HALKHPTPKPAPKSI
+133 HALKHPTPKPTPKPI
-148 KKEAKEKTPIKHAH
+148 KKEAKETKEKTPTKHAR
-162 SKHAHS
+162 SKHTHS
-168 PLNERSAKKEIPKKE
+168 QLNERSTKKEIPKKE
-183 IPKKEILKKEILKK
+183 IPKKEI
-197 EILKKEI
+197 
-204 PKKEIL
+204 P
-210 KKEIPKKE
+210 
-218 ILKKEIPK
+218 KKEIPK
-226 KEIPKKEILKKE
+226 KEIP
-238 ILKKEILKKEILKKE
+238 
-253 IPKKEILKKEIPKK
+253 
-267 EILKK
+267 
-272 EIPKKEIPKKE
+272 
-283 ILKKEIPKKEIL
+283 
-295 KKEILKK
+295 
-302 EILKKEIPKK
+302 
-312 EILKKEIPKKEA
+312 KKEIPKKEA

-334 AEKNDTFIKTK
+334 AEKNDAFIKNK

-404 IDLVGRTELANRK
+404 IDLVARTELANKK

-430 PKHSTSN
+430 PKRSTSN

-496 QYGMLQSIRK
+496 QYGMLQSVRK

>member
-17 AYATTLKIINIVPF
+17 AYATTLKITNIVPF
-31 GSSSVKILFNQEV
+31 GSSSVKISFNQEI

-113 SIVEKKPLVR
+113 SIVEKKPLTR

-133 HALKHPTPKPAPKSI
+133 HALKHQAPKPAPKSI
-148 KKEAKEKTPIKHAH
+148 KKEAKEVKEKTPTKHAH

-168 PLNERSAKKEIPKKE
+168 QLNERSA
-183 IPKKEILKKEILKK
+183 
-197 EILKKEI
+197 
-204 PKKEIL
+204 
-210 KKEIPKKE
+210 
-218 ILKKEIPK
+218 
-226 KEIPKKEILKKE
+226 
-238 ILKKEILKKEILKKE
+238 
-253 IPKKEILKKEIPKK
+253 
-267 EILKK
+267 
-272 EIPKKEIPKKE
+272 
-283 ILKKEIPKKEIL
+283 
-295 KKEILKK
+295 
-302 EILKKEIPKK
+302 
-312 EILKKEIPKKEA
+312 KKEIPKKEA

-404 IDLVGRTELANRK
+404 IDLVGRTELANKK

-430 PKHSTSN
+430 PKRSTSN

-459 QENKDDVNLM
+459 QENKDNVNLM
-469 DYFSKSLLLNSL
+469 DYFSKNLLLNSL

-541 AIESKRI
+541 ATESKRI

>member
-1 MLVRLGVVACL
+1 M
-12 FWLHF
+12 HF
-17 AYATTLKIINIVPF
+17 AYATTLKITNIVPF
-31 GSSSVKILFNQEV
+31 GSSSVKISFNQEI

-113 SIVEKKPLVR
+113 SIVEKKPLTK
-123 HQMAP
+123 HQMTP

-133 HALKHPTPKPAPKSI
+133 HALKHQAPKPAPKSI
-148 KKEAKEKTPIKHAH
+148 KKEAKEVKEKTPTKHAR
-162 SKHAHS
+162 SKHTHS
-168 PLNERSAKKEIPKKE
+168 QLNERSAKKEIPKKE
-183 IPKKEILKKEILKK
+183 IPKKEI
-197 EILKKEI
+197 
-204 PKKEIL
+204 P
-210 KKEIPKKE
+210 
-218 ILKKEIPK
+218 
-226 KEIPKKEILKKE
+226 
-238 ILKKEILKKEILKKE
+238 
-253 IPKKEILKKEIPKK
+253 
-267 EILKK
+267 
-272 EIPKKEIPKKE
+272 
-283 ILKKEIPKKEIL
+283 
-295 KKEILKK
+295 
-302 EILKKEIPKK
+302 
-312 EILKKEIPKKEA
+312 KKEIPKKEA

-334 AEKNDTFIKTK
+334 AEKNDASIKTK

-404 IDLVGRTELANRK
+404 IDLVGRTELANKK

-430 PKHSTSN
+430 PRHSTSN

>member
-17 AYATTLKIINIVPF
+17 ACATTLKIINIVPF
-31 GSSSVKILFNQEV
+31 GSSSVKISFNQEI

-75 KQSSITIAQFS
+75 KQSFITIAQFS
-86 PKLARVVISHAPK
+86 PKLARVVISYAPK
-99 MTYEVKIL
+99 MTYEIKIL

-113 SIVEKKPLVR
+113 SIVEKKPLSR
-123 HQMAP
+123 HQMVL

-133 HALKHPTPKPAPKSI
+133 HALKHTTPKPAPKPI
-148 KKEAKEKTPIKHAH
+148 KKEAKEVKEKTPTKHAH

-168 PLNERSAKKEIPKKE
+168 PLNERSA
-183 IPKKEILKKEILKK
+183 
-197 EILKKEI
+197 
-204 PKKEIL
+204 
-210 KKEIPKKE
+210 
-218 ILKKEIPK
+218 
-226 KEIPKKEILKKE
+226 
-238 ILKKEILKKEILKKE
+238 
-253 IPKKEILKKEIPKK
+253 
-267 EILKK
+267 
-272 EIPKKEIPKKE
+272 
-283 ILKKEIPKKEIL
+283 
-295 KKEILKK
+295 
-302 EILKKEIPKK
+302 
-312 EILKKEIPKKEA
+312 KKEIPKKEA

-404 IDLVGRTELANRK
+404 IDLVARTELANKK

-430 PKHSTSN
+430 PKRSTSN

-459 QENKDDVNLM
+459 QENKDNVNLM
-469 DYFSKSLLLNSL
+469 DYFSRSLLLNSL
-481 NTQRLIVSNKLAIDV
+481 NTQRLIISNKLAIDV

>member
-1 MLVRLGVVACL
+1 M
-12 FWLHF
+12 HF

-31 GSSSVKILFNQEV
+31 GSSSVKISFNQEI

-86 PKLARVVISHAPK
+86 PKLVRVVISHAPK

-113 SIVEKKPLVR
+113 SIVEKKPLTK

-133 HALKHPTPKPAPKSI
+133 HALKHQVLKPAPKPI
-148 KKEAKEKTPIKHAH
+148 KKEAKEIKEVKEKTPTKHAR
-162 SKHAHS
+162 SKHTHS
-168 PLNERSAKKEIPKKE
+168 QLNERSA
-183 IPKKEILKKEILKK
+183 
-197 EILKKEI
+197 
-204 PKKEIL
+204 
-210 KKEIPKKE
+210 
-218 ILKKEIPK
+218 
-226 KEIPKKEILKKE
+226 
-238 ILKKEILKKEILKKE
+238 
-253 IPKKEILKKEIPKK
+253 
-267 EILKK
+267 
-272 EIPKKEIPKKE
+272 
-283 ILKKEIPKKEIL
+283 
-295 KKEILKK
+295 
-302 EILKKEIPKK
+302 
-312 EILKKEIPKKEA
+312 KKEIPKKEA

-334 AEKNDTFIKTK
+334 AEKNDTSIKTK

-404 IDLVGRTELANRK
+404 IDLVGRTELANKK

-430 PKHSTSN
+430 PKRSTSN

-496 QYGMLQSIRK
+496 QYGMLQSVRK

>member
-12 FWLHF
+12 LWLHF
-17 AYATTLKIINIVPF
+17 ACATTLKITNIVPF
-31 GSSSVKILFNQEV
+31 GSSSVKMVFNQEI

-50 SLKNFKSY
+50 PLKNFKSY
-58 LELEAI
+58 LELEAV

-75 KQSSITIAQFS
+75 KQSFITIAQFS
-86 PKLARVVISHAPK
+86 PKLARVVIGYAPK
-99 MTYEVKIL
+99 MTYEIKIL
-107 KDKLYV
+107 KNKLYI
-113 SIVEKKPLVR
+113 SIVEKKPLIR
-123 HQMAP
+123 HQMAL

-133 HALKHPTPKPAPKSI
+133 HALKHTTPKPTPKPI
-148 KKEAKEKTPIKHAH
+148 KKEAKKSQEAKEKTLIKHAH
-162 SKHAHS
+162 SKHVHS

-183 IPKKEILKKEILKK
+183 
-197 EILKKEI
+197 
-204 PKKEIL
+204 
-210 KKEIPKKE
+210 
-218 ILKKEIPK
+218 
-226 KEIPKKEILKKE
+226 
-238 ILKKEILKKEILKKE
+238 
-253 IPKKEILKKEIPKK
+253 
-267 EILKK
+267 
-272 EIPKKEIPKKE
+272 
-283 ILKKEIPKKEIL
+283 
-295 KKEILKK
+295 
-302 EILKKEIPKK
+302 
-312 EILKKEIPKKEA
+312 A
-324 ENESKNQVFI
+324 ENESKNPIFI

-404 IDLVGRTELANRK
+404 IDLVARTELANK
-417 SADLFISVHANSI
+417 KGADLFISVHANSI
-430 PKHSTSN
+430 PKRSTSN

-469 DYFSKSLLLNSL
+469 DYFSKSLFLNSL

-496 QYGMLQSIRK
+496 QYGMLQSVRK

>member
-1 MLVRLGVVACL
+1 MLVRLGVIACL

-31 GSSSVKILFNQEV
+31 GSSSIKISFNQEI

-113 SIVEKKPLVR
+113 SIVEKKPLSR

-133 HALKHPTPKPAPKSI
+133 RTLKHPTPKPAPKSI
-148 KKEAKEKTPIKHAH
+148 KKEAKEKTPTKHAH
-162 SKHAHS
+162 SKHTHS
-168 PLNERSAKKEIPKKE
+168 QLNERSAKKEIPKKE
-183 IPKKEILKKEILKK
+183 IPKKEI
-197 EILKKEI
+197 
-204 PKKEIL
+204 P
-210 KKEIPKKE
+210 
-218 ILKKEIPK
+218 KKEIPK
-226 KEIPKKEILKKE
+226 KEIPKKEI
-238 ILKKEILKKEILKKE
+238 
-253 IPKKEILKKEIPKK
+253 
-267 EILKK
+267 
-272 EIPKKEIPKKE
+272 PKKEIP
-283 ILKKEIPKKEIL
+283 
-295 KKEILKK
+295 
-302 EILKKEIPKK
+302 
-312 EILKKEIPKKEA
+312 KKEIPKKEA

-334 AEKNDTFIKTK
+334 AEKNDASIKTK

-360 KDCGAMSA
+360 KDCGAMST

-404 IDLVGRTELANRK
+404 IDLVARTELANKK

-430 PKHSTSN
+430 PKRSTSN

-459 QENKDDVNLM
+459 QENKDNVNLM